1 MGVQEPGVGPTPA
14 QPVLPGEDVRQSL
27 RQYLTDWSLQ
37 SLDYTEL
44 STRILSYMSSECPPF
59 RLVPCGRRSVG
70 WSREEV
76 GAELCPE
83 SRDQV
88 QRAWSVGKSRP
99 RAWPGKPGVSGMP
112 SHRQF
117 AHTPLVPM
125 QTSDTPLHADLHSS
139 QDLRP

>member
-59 RLVPCGRRSVG
+59 QLVPCGRRSVG
-70 WSREEV
+70 WSKEEV

-99 RAWPGKPGVSGMP
+99 
-112 SHRQF
+112 
-117 AHTPLVPM
+117 
-125 QTSDTPLHADLHSS
+125 
-139 QDLRP
+139 